1 VNLFDLLIVLLVSAA
16 ILIGL
21 SSGALPQIGGLLGAF
36 VGGAL
41 AIAMLPWVEP
51 VLDRVEPGQRAII
64 VLAAILIV
72 VGVGEAIG
80 SAFGRLTAYRLRGTP
95 LRAVDRLL
103 GGIVGGG
110 QALLVIWLI
119 GGLLAAGP
127 MRYFASQAQT
137 SVIVRGLDSVLPAP
151 TEIAVQL
158 GRLLDDT
165 GLPRVFIGLEPLP
178 APPVDQPTDPAAQ
191 AIARPAEP
199 STVRVTARTCQF
211 LSSGSGFTIA
221 PHYVVTNAHVVAGSD
236 AIGLTATDGSHYDA
250 IPVFDDPQLD
260 VALLWAPN
268 LGTPAMRFAASDP
281 DRGTVGATIGYP
293 HGGAL
298 TVSPAAVAGSYV
310 AEGRDI
316 YGEQRV
322 SRMILELRAA
332 VDQGDSGGPLVLQD
346 GTVGGVVFAESRTDD
361 GVGYALTPTAVARA
375 VEPALGRTG
384 AANTGPC
391 IR

>member
-1 VNLFDLLIVLLVSAA
+1 MNLFDLLIVLLVSAA

-21 SSGALPQIGGLLGAF
+21 SSGALPQVGGLLGAF

-95 LRAVDRLL
+95 LRTVDRLL
-103 GGIVGGG
+103 GGIVGGA

-178 APPVDQPTDPAAQ
+178 APPVDQPTDPAAE

-250 IPVFDDPQLD
+250 IPVFDDPELD

-268 LGTPAMRFAASDP
+268 LAIPAMRFAASDP
-281 DRGTVGATIGYP
+281 DRGAVGATIGYP

-361 GVGYALTPTAVARA
+361 VVGYALTPTAVARA
-375 VEPALGRTG
+375 VEPALGRTS
-384 AANTGPC
+384 AAGTGPC